1 MKVII
6 LAGGYGSRL
15 GNITEAIPKPMV
27 KIGNK
32 PILWHIMKG
41 YAHYGYSDFVLSLG
55 YKAEVI
61 KEYFY
66 NYSAYS
72 DDYTINLG
80 SKKLTHHQTH
90 GETDWDVT
98 LIDTGVDTLKGA
110 RIKRVE
116 QYLDDVNMVTYG
128 DGVSNIDINALIKYH
143 ESHGKMVTIS
153 GVHPPA
159 RFGELIEENGKLVSF
174 EEKPQTSVGLING
187 GFMVFNKEL
196 LSCLSSDEKCDLE
209 YGTFEKLAEQG
220 QIMVYKHDGNW
231 ECVDTERDLVHLNKL
246 WDEGNAFW
254 KVWEN

>member
-15 GNITEAIPKPMV
+15 GHITEAIPKPMV

-41 YAHYGYSDFVLSLG
+41 YSNYGYNDFVLSLG

-80 SKKLTHHQTH
+80 SKELQHHNKH
-90 GETDWDVT
+90 AESNWNVT
-98 LIDTGVDTLKGA
+98 LIDTGINTLKGA
-110 RIKRVE
+110 RVKRVE
-116 QYLDDVNMVTYG
+116 EFLDDVNMMTYG
-128 DGVSNIDINALIKYH
+128 DGVADINIASLVKYH
-143 ESHGKMVTIS
+143 KSHGKMVTIS

-159 RFGELIEENGKLVSF
+159 RFGEIVENNGTLISF
-174 EEKPQTSVGLING
+174 EEKPQTTLGLING
-187 GFMVFNKEL
+187 GFMVFNKEF
-196 LSCLSSDEKCDLE
+196 LSYLTEDQSCDLE
-209 YGTFEKLAEQG
+209 YGTFEKLAALE

-231 ECVDTERDLVHLNKL
+231 ECIDTERDFAHLNKL
-246 WDEGNAFW
+246 WDNGEAFW
-254 KVWEN
+254 KKW